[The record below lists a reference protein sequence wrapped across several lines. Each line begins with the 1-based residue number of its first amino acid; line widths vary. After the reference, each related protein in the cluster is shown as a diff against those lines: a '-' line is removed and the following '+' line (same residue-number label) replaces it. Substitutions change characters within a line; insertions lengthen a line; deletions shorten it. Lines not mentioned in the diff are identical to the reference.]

1 MHLIETQPFPPRHNH
16 MILPLQQQPLPF
28 VGVTLVSSL
37 DMVPPQPLSDDGA
50 ESNNHAQINARN
62 FRAYHQRLVILRDVV
77 QSQLFQ

>member
-1 MHLIETQPFPPRHNH
+1 
-16 MILPLQQQPLPF
+16 MISLQQLRPRPY
-28 VGVTLVSSL
+28 VDATLVSSL
-37 DMVPPQPLSDDGA
+37 DMVLPQLLSDDGA